1 MAAEVGR
8 KSSALARYG
17 NLRALL
23 ESEPYVFAYF
33 QAVRTLERLQPER
46 RPVGQFSHPSRE
58 VVRFAAHQ
66 SMSFPASEIQALKFR
81 DEQQPL
87 MTVNVMGLTGPLGV
101 LPLVYSELV
110 IDRVRARDTTL
121 RDFLDIFNHRM
132 VSFLYRAWRKYRFVV
147 ACEQDERDNVSARVR
162 DLIGIGAAGL
172 QNRQSVADGA
182 LVFYGGFLA
191 QQPRSATVLEQLLAD
206 YFDVDVEVEQF
217 AGAWYQLDENTQC
230 CLGAGEPASE
240 LLGAGAVVGDEVWD
254 QQSVARIRI
263 GPLSLSRYLDF
274 LPTGSAYQPL
284 RDITRFFAGNEID
297 FEVQLILKRGEV
309 PSCELGAEGDV
320 APRLGWV
327 TWARTRE
334 MQRDPSETTLRL

>member
-1 MAAEVGR
+1 MAAEIGR

-17 NLRALL
+17 NLRAML
-23 ESEPYVFAYF
+23 ETEPYVFSFF

-46 RPVGQFSHPSRE
+46 RSVGRFSHPSRE
-58 VVRFAAHQ
+58 VARFSAYPSVA
-66 SMSFPASEIQALKFR
+66 FPASEIQGLEFR
-81 DEQQPL
+81 EELQPL
-87 MTVNVMGLTGPLGV
+87 MTVNFMGLTGPLGV
-101 LPLVYSELV
+101 LPIVYTELV
-110 IDRVRARDTTL
+110 AERVRARDTTL

-132 VSFLYRAWRKYRFVV
+132 VSFLYSAWRKYRFVV
-147 ACEQDERDNVSARVR
+147 DCEQGQRDNVSAHVL
-162 DLIGIGAAGL
+162 DLIGMGAAGL
-172 QNRQSVADGA
+172 QNRQSVDDAA

-206 YFDVDVEVEQF
+206 YFAVDVEVEQF
-217 AGAWYQLDENTQC
+217 AGAWYRLDVPTQC

-240 LLGAGAVVGDEVWD
+240 QLGAGAVVGDEVWD
-254 QQSVARIRI
+254 QQSVVRIRI

-284 RDITRFFAGNEID
+284 RDLTRFFAGNEID
-297 FEVQLILKRGEV
+297 FELQLIMKRGEV
-309 PSCELGAEGDV
+309 PSCELGAEGEA

-327 TWARTRE
+327 TWARTMD

>member
-1 MAAEVGR
+1 MATEVGR
-8 KSSALARYG
+8 KNSALERYG

-23 ESEPYVFAYF
+23 EDEPYLFSFF

-58 VVRFAAHQ
+58 VVRFGAYVSVA
-66 SMSFPASEIQALKFR
+66 FPASEIQSLIFR
-81 DEQQPL
+81 HEQLPL
-87 MTVNVMGLTGPLGV
+87 MTVNFMGLTGPLGV
-101 LPLVYSELV
+101 LPLVYTEL
-110 IDRVRARDTTL
+110 IAGRVRDKDTTL

-132 VSFLYRAWRKYRFVV
+132 ISFHYRAWRKYRFVV
-147 ACEQDERDNVSARVR
+147 ACEQAERDVVSAHVS
-162 DLIGIGAAGL
+162 DLIGMGSPQL
-172 QNRQSVADGA
+172 QNRQSVPDAA

-206 YFDVDVEVEQF
+206 YFDVEVEVEQF
-217 AGAWYQLDENTQC
+217 AGAWYRLDTNTQC
-230 CLGAGEPASE
+230 CLGAGEPGSE
-240 LLGAGAVVGDEVWD
+240 QLGAGAVVGDEVWD
-254 QQSVARIRI
+254 QQSVVRIKL

-284 RDITRFFAGNEID
+284 RDLTRFFAGNEID
-297 FEVQLILKRGEV
+297 FELQLILKRGEV

-327 TWARTRE
+327 TWARTVD
-334 MQRDPSETTLRL
+334 MHRDPSETTLRL

>member
-1 MAAEVGR
+1 MATEVGR
-8 KSSALARYG
+8 ESPPLARYG

-23 ESEPYVFAYF
+23 ESEPYRFAFF

-58 VVRFAAHQ
+58 VARFGAYPSVA
-66 SMSFPASEIQALKFR
+66 FPASEIQALQFEK
-81 DEQQPL
+81 DSQPV
-87 MTVNVMGLTGPLGV
+87 MTVNFMGLTGPLGV
-101 LPLVYSELV
+101 LPLVYTELV
-110 IDRVRARDTTL
+110 AERTRARDTTL

-147 ACEQDERDNVSARVR
+147 ACEQGEPDTVSARVR
-162 DLIGIGAAGL
+162 DLIGIGSPGL
-172 QNRQSVADGA
+172 QNRQHVDDAA

-206 YFDVDVEVEQF
+206 YFDVEVEVEQF
-217 AGAWYQLDENTQC
+217 AGAWYGLDVNTQC
-230 CLGAGEPASE
+230 QLGAGEPASE

-254 QQSVARIRI
+254 QQSVVRIRL
-263 GPLSLSRYLDF
+263 GPLSLTRYLDF

-297 FEVQLILKRGEV
+297 FEVQLILQREDV
-309 PSCELGAEGDV
+309 PSCELGAEGDS
-320 APRLGWV
+320 APLLGWV
-327 TWARTRE
+327 TWARTME

>member
-1 MAAEVGR
+1 MAAEVRR
-8 KSSALARYG
+8 KSSAVERYRNVRG
-17 NLRALL
+17 LL
-23 ESEPYVFAYF
+23 ESEPYQFSFF

-58 VVRFAAHQ
+58 VVRFAAHP
-66 SMSFPASEIQALKFR
+66 SVAFPASEIQALQFR
-81 DEQQPL
+81 DDQHPV
-87 MTVNVMGLTGPLGV
+87 MTVNFMGLTGPLGV
-101 LPLVYSELV
+101 LPLVYTELAAE
-110 IDRVRARDTTL
+110 RVRARDTTL

-147 ACEQDERDNVSARVR
+147 ACEQGEHDTVSAHVL
-162 DLIGIGAAGL
+162 DLIGMGTPGL
-172 QNRQSVADGA
+172 RNRQSVADAA

-191 QQPRSATVLEQLLAD
+191 QQPRSATVLQQLLAD

-217 AGAWYQLDENTQC
+217 AGAWYRLDENTQC

-240 LLGAGAVVGDEVWD
+240 QLGAGAVVGDEVWD
-254 QQSVARIRI
+254 QQSVVRVRL

-284 RDITRFFAGNEID
+284 RDMTRFFAGNEID
-297 FEVQLILKRGEV
+297 FEVQLIMKRGEV
-309 PSCELGAEGDV
+309 PSCELGAEGEA

-327 TWARTRE
+327 TWARTIE

>member
-17 NLRALL
+17 NVRALL
-23 ESEPYVFAYF
+23 ESEPYRFSFF

-58 VVRFAAHQ
+58 VVRLAAHP
-66 SMSFPASEIQALKFR
+66 SVAFPASEIQALQFR
-81 DEQQPL
+81 EDQQPV
-87 MTVNVMGLTGPLGV
+87 MTVNFMGLTGPLGV
-101 LPLVYSELV
+101 LPLVYTELV
-110 IDRVRARDTTL
+110 AERVRARDTTL
-121 RDFLDIFNHRM
+121 RDFLDVFNHRM

-147 ACEQDERDNVSARVR
+147 ACEQGERDTVSAHVR
-162 DLIGIGAAGL
+162 DLIGMGTPGL
-172 QNRQSVADGA
+172 QDRQHIADEA

-206 YFDVDVEVEQF
+206 YFDVEVEVEQF
-217 AGAWYQLDENTQC
+217 AGAWYRLDVDTQC

-240 LLGAGAVVGDEVWD
+240 QLGAGAVVGDEVWD
-254 QQSVARIRI
+254 QQSVVRVKL
-263 GPLSLSRYLDF
+263 GPLSLPRYLDF

-284 RDITRFFAGNEID
+284 CDITRFFAGNEVD
-297 FEVQLILKRGEV
+297 FELQLILKRGEV
-309 PSCELGAEGDV
+309 PPCELGAEGEA

-327 TWARTRE
+327 TWARTME
-334 MQRDPSETTLRL
+334 MQRDPSETTLKL

>member
-1 MAAEVGR
+1 MATEVGR
-8 KSSALARYG
+8 KSSSLARYG

-23 ESEPYVFAYF
+23 ETEPYLFAFF

-66 SMSFPASEIQALKFR
+66 SVSFPASEIQALQFR
-81 DEQQPL
+81 DDQHPL
-87 MTVNVMGLTGPLGV
+87 MTVNIMGLTGPLGV
-101 LPLVYSELV
+101 LPLVYTELV
-110 IDRVRARDTTL
+110 AERARARDTTL

-147 ACEQDERDNVSARVR
+147 ACEQGERDLVSAHVR
-162 DLIGIGAAGL
+162 DLIGLGTSGL
-172 QNRQSVADGA
+172 QNRQSVADEA

-206 YFDVDVEVEQF
+206 YFDIEVEVEQF
-217 AGAWYQLDENTQC
+217 AGAWYRLDENTQC

-254 QQSVARIRI
+254 QQSVVRVKI

-297 FEVQLILKRGEV
+297 FEVQLVLRRGEV

-327 TWARTRE
+327 TWATTRQ

>member
-17 NLRALL
+17 NLRTLL
-23 ESEPYVFAYF
+23 ENEPYAFAFF

-58 VVRFAAHQ
+58 VARFGAYQ
-66 SMSFPASEIQALKFR
+66 SVAFPASEIQALEFHEGR
-81 DEQQPL
+81 PPL
-87 MTVNVMGLTGPLGV
+87 MTVNFLGLTGPTGV
-101 LPLVYSELV
+101 LPLVYTELV
-110 IDRVRARDTTL
+110 AERSRARDHTL
-121 RDFLDIFNHRM
+121 REFLDIFNHRM

-147 ACEQDERDNVSARVR
+147 ACEQGEPDTVSARVR
-162 DLIGIGAAGL
+162 DLIGIGSPGL
-172 QNRQSVADGA
+172 QNRQSVDDAA

-206 YFDVDVEVEQF
+206 YFDVEVEIEQF
-217 AGAWYQLDENTQC
+217 AGAWYRLDENTQC
-230 CLGAGEPASE
+230 RLGAGEPASE

-254 QQSVARIRI
+254 QQSVARIKL

-274 LPTGSAYQPL
+274 LPSGSAYRPL

-297 FEVQLILKRGEV
+297 FEVQLILQRREV
-309 PSCELGAEGDV
+309 PSCELGAEGDS

-327 TWARTRE
+327 TWARTVE

>member
-1 MAAEVGR
+1 MATQIGR
-8 KSSALARYG
+8 KSAALTRYSNVRG
-17 NLRALL
+17 LL
-23 ESEPYVFAYF
+23 ETEPYLFGFF

-46 RPVGQFSHPSRE
+46 RPVGQFSHPTRE
-58 VVRFAAHQ
+58 VVRFSAYPSVA
-66 SMSFPASEIQALKFR
+66 FPASEIQALELR
-81 DEQQPL
+81 DDQRPR
-87 MTVNVMGLTGPLGV
+87 MIVNIMGLTGPLGV
-101 LPLVYSELV
+101 LPLVYTELV
-110 IDRVRARDTTL
+110 AERERARDTTL

-132 VSFLYRAWRKYRFVV
+132 LSFLYRAWRKYRFVV
-147 ACEQDERDNVSARVR
+147 ACEQGERDLVSAHVR
-162 DLIGIGAAGL
+162 DLIGLGTKGL
-172 QNRQSVADGA
+172 ERRQTVADEA

-217 AGAWYQLDENTQC
+217 AGAWYRLDEPTQC

-254 QQSVARIRI
+254 QQSVVRIKI

-284 RDITRFFAGNEID
+284 CDITRFFAGNEID
-297 FEVQLILKRGEV
+297 FEVQLVLKRGEV
-309 PSCELGAEGDV
+309 PSCELGAEGEA

-327 TWARTRE
+327 TWAKTME